1 LSFFINPEL
10 YTGVILPVLIFL
22 ACICDVSMETIRG
35 ISIARG
41 ITYLAPIIAFS
52 EIVIWL
58 LAREVVMRDLS
69 NKQTFWQLP
78 QGLQWAYISGS

>member
-1 LSFFINPEL
+1 MNNPEL
-10 YTGVILPVLIFL
+10 CTGVILQIHIFL
-22 ACICDVSMETIRG
+22 ARICDVSMETIRG

-41 ITYLAPIIAFS
+41 ITYPAPIIAFF

-69 NKQTFWQLP
+69 NKQTFWHLP
-78 QGLQWAYISGS
+78 PGLQLARISGS